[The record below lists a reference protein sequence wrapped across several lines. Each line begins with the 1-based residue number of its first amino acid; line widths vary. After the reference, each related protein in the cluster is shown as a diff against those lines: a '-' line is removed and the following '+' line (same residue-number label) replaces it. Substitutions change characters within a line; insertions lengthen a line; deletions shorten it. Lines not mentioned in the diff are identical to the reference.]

1 LSQFVAS
8 LFYCRLRPNTWQ
20 LLTQRLKMKLTN
32 SGHKASQ
39 QYMSTMLRIAIQKSG
54 RLQEGSIA
62 LLKESGLSFSNGK
75 DQLKT
80 QARNF
85 PVEVLFLRDDDIP
98 QYVEDKVAD
107 VGVVGE
113 NIVAEKQKKNEIVK
127 RLDFAK
133 CRLSIA
139 VPRAESYTG
148 IESLNGKNIAT
159 SYPNIVKAFLSRKN
173 VVAGIHEISGSVEIA
188 PGIGLADAICDIV
201 STGSTLLG
209 NGLKEVET
217 VMQSEA
223 VIIANPE
230 LSLEKQKILEKLL
243 FRIEAVK
250 KAKNNKYILMN
261 CPNAAIDKITSVI
274 PGMKSPTI
282 VPLAREGWSSLHSVV
297 DENDFWEKIDLLRE
311 CGAEGILVI
320 PIEKMIV

>member
-1 LSQFVAS
+1 M
-8 LFYCRLRPNTWQ
+8 N
-20 LLTQRLKMKLTN
+20 
-32 SGHKASQ
+32 
-39 QYMSTMLRIAIQKSG
+39 TMLRIAIQKSG
-54 RLQEGSIA
+54 RLQEGSLD
-62 LLKESGLSFSNGK
+62 LLKESGLSFGNGK
-75 DQLKT
+75 DQLKA

-107 VGVVGE
+107 VGIVGE
-113 NIVAEKQKKNEIVK
+113 NIFIEKRKKNQLVK

-139 VPRAESYTG
+139 VPRSENYDG
-148 IESLNGKNIAT
+148 IKSLDGKNIAT
-159 SYPNIVKAFLSRKN
+159 SYPNIVRDFLEKN
-173 VVAGIHEISGSVEIA
+173 GINAGIHEISGSVEIA

-209 NGLKEVET
+209 NGLKEVEV

-223 VIIANPE
+223 VVIANPD
-230 LSLEKQKILEKLL
+230 LVIEKQEILEKLL
-243 FRIEAVK
+243 FRMEAVK

-261 CPNAAIDKITSVI
+261 CPNEAIAKITSMI
-274 PGMKSPTI
+274 PGMKSPTVI
-282 VPLAREGWSSLHSVV
+282 PLGRPGWSSIHSVV
-297 DENDFWEKIDLLRE
+297 DENDFWEKIDLLRSF
-311 CGAEGILVI
+311 GAEGILVI

>member
-1 LSQFVAS
+1 M
-8 LFYCRLRPNTWQ
+8 NT
-20 LLTQRLKMKLTN
+20 L
-32 SGHKASQ
+32 
-39 QYMSTMLRIAIQKSG
+39 LRIAIQKSG
-54 RLQEGSIA
+54 RLQEGSLD
-62 LLKESGLSFSNGK
+62 LLKESGLSFGNGK
-75 DQLKT
+75 DQLKA

-107 VGVVGE
+107 VGIVGE
-113 NIVAEKQKKNEIVK
+113 NIFIEKRKKNQLVK

-139 VPRAESYTG
+139 VPRSENYGG
-148 IESLNGKNIAT
+148 IKSLDGKNIAT
-159 SYPNIVKAFLSRKN
+159 SYPNIVRDFLEKN
-173 VVAGIHEISGSVEIA
+173 GIQAGIHEISGSVEIA

-209 NGLKEVET
+209 NGLKEVEV

-223 VIIANPE
+223 VVIANPD
-230 LSLEKQKILEKLL
+230 LITEKQNILDKLL
-243 FRIEAVK
+243 FRMEAVK

-261 CPNAAIDKITSVI
+261 CPNEAIAKITSMI
-274 PGMKSPTI
+274 PGMKSPTVI
-282 VPLAREGWSSLHSVV
+282 PLGREGWSSIHSVV
-297 DENDFWEKIDLLRE
+297 DENDFWEKIDLLRSF
-311 CGAEGILVI
+311 GAEGILVI